1 MATKKDLVEAYSFS
15 RRRLVTAF
23 VSGAPGG
30 REVEPA
36 RPGRMIIGGIA
47 LAVLLVA
54 GAAVAGALTKR
65 APVDWKEP
73 GLVTDDHGALYVILP
88 DDTLPGPTLRPVIN
102 VTSAQLILGS
112 DVETKSVPDDALAD
126 QREGPAIGILDA
138 PTTVPTADELI
149 NSGWVSCTATGQ
161 GMLTQVSD
169 ESDVTPMPD
178 QGFVVRAGGA
188 TYLIAEADAPGLPR
202 RAYSYRL
209 DPANDGLLPALGIS
223 LNDLITVPDAWIDLF
238 PVGGSLDARGLGVAG
253 LGRPAGLSGV
263 PGALVGDLF
272 IESGRPHVIT
282 ADGMQELT
290 PFAAEVLRHTSLGPR
305 LPREYD
311 AGDASFDFAA
321 GRPYAAAHWPEEL
334 LAGSPSAS
342 DQVCGVLVT
351 EEDEEPAVLLASV
364 ADGGGMADAVDEGD
378 REVAVLSGRGAVV
391 RTADWATAS
400 GGTVQLVDDRGQIY
414 PIAGSAE
421 LTKLGYADVPSVVV
435 PDTWGELFQ
444 PGPELSILAALCP
457 PAIRDQA
464 PTESSCG

>member
-65 APVDWKEP
+65 EPVDWKEP

-88 DDTLPGPTLRPVIN
+88 DGTLPGPTLRPVIN
-102 VTSAQLILGS
+102 VTSAQLILGA
-112 DVETKSVPDDALAD
+112 DVETKSVPDDKLAE
-126 QREGPAIGILDA
+126 QREGPSIGILDA
-138 PTTVPTADELI
+138 PTTVPTAGELV

-161 GMLTQVSD
+161 GMLTEISD
-169 ESDVTPMPD
+169 DPAVEAAPD
-178 QGFVVRAGGA
+178 QGFVVRAGRG
-188 TYLIAEADAPGLPR
+188 TFLIAEADAPGLPR

-209 DPANDGLLPALGIS
+209 DPGNDGLLPALGIS
-223 LNDLITVPDAWIDLF
+223 LNDLITVPEAWLDLF
-238 PVGGSLDARGLGVAG
+238 PVGGSLDGRGLGISG
-253 LGRPAGLSGV
+253 LGDPAGLPGA
-263 PGALVGDLF
+263 PGALIGDLYL
-272 IESGRPHVIT
+272 ESGRPYVIT
-282 ADGMQELT
+282 ADGMRELS

-305 LPREYD
+305 LPRELD
-311 AGDASFDFAA
+311 ADDADFQFAT
-321 GRPYAAAHWPEEL
+321 GKPYADAHWPEEV

-351 EEDEEPAVLLASV
+351 EEGEEPAVQLARV
-364 ADGGGMADAVDEGD
+364 PDGGGMADAVEEGD
-378 REVAVLSGRGAVV
+378 REVSVLSGRGALV
-391 RTADWATAS
+391 RTAGWASDS
-400 GGTVQLVDDRGQIY
+400 GGSVQLVDDRGQIY
-414 PIAGSAE
+414 PIAGEAE
-421 LTKLGYADVPSVVV
+421 LGQLGYTDVPAVVV
-435 PDTWGELFQ
+435 PDTWGELFK